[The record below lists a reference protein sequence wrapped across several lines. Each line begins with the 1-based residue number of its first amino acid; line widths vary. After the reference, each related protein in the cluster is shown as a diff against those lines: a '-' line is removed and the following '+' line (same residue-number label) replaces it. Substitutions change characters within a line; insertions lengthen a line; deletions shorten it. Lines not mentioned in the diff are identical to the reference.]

1 MRRIVKEQIE
11 SLERRRTFL
20 AKRLEER
27 KSYSGDSYDKAEIE
41 ALKTAIW
48 TLEFIEDHYDIQRSI
63 RTAVA
68 YDELF
73 YEEKEYED
81 EL

>member
-27 KSYSGDSYDKAEIE
+27 KSYSGDSYDKAEVE
-41 ALKTAIW
+41 ALGSAIW
-48 TLEFIEDHYDIQRSI
+48 FMRFIDEHPSVQRRINEENSLEEIY
-63 RTAVA
+63 
-68 YDELF
+68 ELSKEV
-73 YEEKEYED
+73 EEY
-81 EL
+81 